1 MFVQTIHLVTGH
13 QLRERS
19 RLSSTERSE
28 HQKQC
33 MNTRWGNWPRST
45 RTGWPPGRGTPSRSS
60 TPGTRLTGWW
70 RTLYLRA
77 WPMENLTTWKVVF
90 MNFVYFLSNLM
101 KLNSKFHMK
110 YVHISHH
117 TLNSKTTAIII
128 KMFYFQV
135 LGSHFLTELTT
146 IPSLTSP
153 LTRSIRFWWRQALL
167 RSGLNYRKTSEWA
180 KIKWEMSWR
189 KWDRLWVQHLWQ
201 ERSMRCGWD

>member
-1 MFVQTIHLVTGH
+1 METDRAVRGQAGH
-13 QLRERS
+13 QGEEHHQEAAHQEPDWQAGGGPDIWEHGQWRVWQLERS
-19 RLSSTERSE
+19 SLWILFIFFRMSYEI
-28 HQKQC
+28 
-33 MNTRWGNWPRST
+33 
-45 RTGWPPGRGTPSRSS
+45 
-60 TPGTRLTGWW
+60 
-70 RTLYLRA
+70 
-77 WPMENLTTWKVVF
+77 
-90 MNFVYFLSNLM
+90 
-101 KLNSKFHMK
+101 KLKISHE
-110 YVHISHH
+110 ICSHH
-117 TLNSKTTAIII
+117 TLNSKATAIII